1 MYLWDKSQ
9 YPELRLACKPH
20 TPYFPILG
28 SLRSKFLPISQ
39 KVCQFS
45 LIQFVNLQ
53 INMYINFT
61 LLSNAN
67 LFWRLLYCGINIT
80 LSTVQCVP

>member
-67 LFWRLLYCGINIT
+67 FFDGCCIVVLT
-80 LSTVQCVP
+80 LP